1 MKIICKPC
9 GYVTNYDFVKYV
21 DPSDVSKGFLCPKCS
36 ANLIYPEH
44 LTGNALLFHDLT
56 KTSYKPSSR
65 VILLIFLLIMVSV
78 FLDPILMI
86 FTIAGSLSYLAYK
99 GMSNANGILCDKR
112 GL

>member
-9 GYVTNYDFVKYV
+9 GHVTNYDCVKHV
-21 DPSDVSKGFLCPKCS
+21 DPSDVSKGFLCPRCS

-44 LTGNALLFHDLT
+44 LTGNGLLFHGLT

-65 VILLIFLLIMVSV
+65 VILLIFLLITVSV
-78 FLDPILMI
+78 FVDPILMI
-86 FTIAGSLSYLAYK
+86 FTIAGSLSYLMYK
-99 GMSNANGILCDKR
+99 GISNSYGILCHKR